1 MISLPRC
8 LAIVLLAASFLL
20 SPRSFAAPA
29 PQPARKVALV
39 IGNSSY
45 DGADRLIAPAND
57 AKLIGDTLRQLGF
70 ETRVATDLSQEE
82 FKAAV
87 AWLAQASRGAQVSLF
102 YFAGHGFESGGDNF
116 LVPVH
121 AGVPIRAMTRP
132 LLLERAI
139 RLGYVR
145 SKVIPSA
152 PTSFIAA
159 IDACRVPSRGN
170 AGPGLKPEKVGQGE
184 LIAFS
189 TADQAPAYDSMR
201 NFGNFGS
208 AADNSPFA
216 YYLAMNMKT
225 PGATIKHTLDLVQQQ
240 VAELTGGQQRPWIAS
255 GLIGDVPL
263 GAQYLVASN
272 VPTGKVADTTR
283 GGATRGSVPPVVT
296 PSPTAPT
303 AATPPESNG
312 AGVHLPAYL
321 AERLAK
327 ARENPSAQPEAPQP
341 TPQVERANAWDDAEF
356 RLTQAAQRADRND
369 IAALRARGNDAAA
382 LTTLGMIYE
391 YGYGVPR
398 DGKAAVNFYKRA
410 ANTGYPIAQTLLG
423 EIYFEGKLA
432 QRDYAESEKW
442 LARAASQDYTRAR
455 LDLAQ
460 VRATRGQGG
469 ANGMQ
474 NWADAAS
481 IMIDS
486 IRRQQQSTQQQY
498 GR

>member
-1 MISLPRC
+1 MPMTSLLLRG
-8 LAIVLLAASFLL
+8 LTLVLLCASCL
-20 SPRSFAAPA
+20 SPTLSQAAPA

-39 IGNSSY
+39 VGNSSY

-57 AKLIGDTLRQLGF
+57 VKLISDTLRQLGF
-70 ETRVATDLSQEE
+70 ETRVATDVSQEE
-82 FKAAV
+82 FRTAV
-87 AWLAQASRGAQVSLF
+87 AWLAQASKGAQVSLF

-132 LLLERAI
+132 ILLERAL

-145 SKVIPSA
+145 SKVMPSA
-152 PTSFIAA
+152 PTSFIAV

-201 NFGNFGS
+201 NFGSFGS

-240 VAELTGGQQRPWIAS
+240 VAELTGGQQRPWISS

-272 VPTGKVADTTR
+272 VPAGKSADATR
-283 GGATRGSVPPVVT
+283 GGATRGTAPVAPVAPPGSTVSVPHV
-296 PSPTAPT
+296 
-303 AATPPESNG
+303 PP
-312 AGVHLPAYL
+312 YL
-321 AERLAK
+321 VDQLAK
-327 ARENPSAQPEAPQP
+327 VRENANAQPAAPQQTQE
-341 TPQVERANAWDDAEF
+341 TPQTQRANAWDDAEL
-356 RLTQAAQRADRND
+356 RITQAAQRADRND
-369 IAALRARGNDAAA
+369 IASLRKRGNDAAA

-391 YGYGVPR
+391 NGYGVPR
-398 DGKAAVNFYKRA
+398 DGKSAVNFYKRA
-410 ANTGYPIAQTLLG
+410 ASTGYPIAQTLLG

-486 IRRQQQSTQQQY
+486 LRRQQQQTQRQY
-498 GR
+498 GH